1 MKHYEAPAVK
11 TIIQTVKYEPPK
23 EPKAN
28 TDEIMI
34 FNRAPSIYL
43 EDLNRFHK
51 QQLAE
56 TFSFKRKG
64 FRKHQ
69 K

>member
-1 MKHYEAPAVK
+1 
-11 TIIQTVKYEPPK
+11 
-23 EPKAN
+23 
-28 TDEIMI
+28 MI

>member
-11 TIIQTVKYEPPK
+11 AVMQTVKYEPLE

-28 TDEIMI
+28 TDKIVI
-34 FNRAPSIYL
+34 FNRAPSIYP
-43 EDLNRFHK
+43 EDLKRFHK